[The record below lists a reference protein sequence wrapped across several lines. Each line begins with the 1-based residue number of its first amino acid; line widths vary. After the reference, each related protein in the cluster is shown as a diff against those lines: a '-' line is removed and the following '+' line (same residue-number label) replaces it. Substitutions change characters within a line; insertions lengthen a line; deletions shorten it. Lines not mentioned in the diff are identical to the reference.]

1 MDLIFW
7 RSLKPLKEWRKR
19 VMFQK
24 TILFLVIQI
33 ASSSV
38 ASQPLLVDFTKSAFE
53 PMAGSRDV
61 SFAEL
66 AGKDSVRLPCNF
78 QAAKIDRASWD
89 VKVKLD
95 LTMCRGVQFDFYCAN
110 PLPVSHFSMY
120 FRSGAGWY
128 SIGFDAAAS
137 GKWTT
142 VQIDKSAARI
152 EGTPAGWADIDT
164 VRISAWRG
172 GDTDTEFFITG
183 LSLFGGDTKI
193 VVIRADSFAG
203 DKADELKAVNQYIET
218 IAQFLDTAHLPYI
231 VVSDLDITPDRLKNV
246 KLIILPHN
254 PSIPD
259 TIADH
264 IAAFLGAGGKMI
276 SCYNLPGRLQDAAGI
291 KNDAFI
297 RQPRPGHFDS
307 IRASETPLKG
317 SPSVTKQASWNIHN
331 VLPVAGRSRVAAWW
345 YNDKNESTG
354 KAAIVISDNTVHLT
368 HVLLSDDRANKF
380 QLLLAM
386 VGNLCGDLWRDAATG
401 CIEQIGAFGPYANF
415 ATAYNDIKTLAGDGA
430 DALSALD
437 LATRRRK
444 QAIEKLDSGEYSDA
458 IITAEA
464 AGKSIVDA
472 YSLAQKPLPGEH
484 RAFWCH
490 SAFGVNGLS
499 WDDAIK
505 TLADNGFTAI
515 LPNMLWGGVAFYES
529 DLLPVS
535 PAVKEKG
542 DQIALCLAACKKY
555 GVGCHV
561 WKVNYNM
568 GWASPKEFI
577 AQMKQQGR
585 TQREF
590 DGTEKERWL
599 CPSHPANQKLEIES
613 MVEVA
618 RKYDV
623 DGVHFDYIRYPGPQG
638 CFCDGCRERF
648 QEAVGRKIADWPG
661 DVRNDDEL
669 NEKWLAFR
677 REQITTVVASVA
689 GRLRKTRPGVKIS
702 AAVFR
707 NWPTDR
713 DSVGQDWKIWC
724 EKGYLD
730 FVCPMDYTPLN
741 SLFERMVTQQ
751 TGWAGDVPCYPGIG
765 LSVWPDKTDIV
776 KLIEQINITRKHNTG
791 GFTIFNYG
799 PTEAKQVLPKL
810 GKGITKKP

>member
-1 MDLIFW
+1 
-7 RSLKPLKEWRKR
+7 
-19 VMFQK
+19 
-24 TILFLVIQI
+24 
-33 ASSSV
+33 
-38 ASQPLLVDFTKSAFE
+38 
-53 PMAGSRDV
+53 MAGSRDV
-61 SFAEL
+61 SFSAL
-66 AGKDSVRLPCNF
+66 AGKAAVRLPCNF
-78 QAAKIDRASWD
+78 QDAKIDRASWD

-95 LTMCRGVQFDFYCAN
+95 LTMCRGVQFEFYCAN

-128 SIGFDAAAS
+128 STGFDAAAS

-152 EGTPAGWADIDT
+152 EGTPAGWAGIDT

-183 LSLFGGDTKI
+183 LSLLGGDTKI

-203 DKADELKAVNQYIET
+203 DRADELKAVNQYIET
-218 IAQFLDTAHLPYI
+218 ISQFLDTAHLPYI
-231 VVSDLDITPDRLKNV
+231 VAGDLDITPDRLKNV

-254 PSIPD
+254 PSMPEAV
-259 TIADH
+259 ADH

-297 RQPRPGHFDS
+297 RQQRPGHFDS

-317 SPSVTKQASWNIHN
+317 APTITKQASWNIHN
-331 VLPVAGRSRVAAWW
+331 AVPVAGRSRVAAWW

-354 KAAIVISDNTVHLT
+354 KAAIVISNNTVHLT

-401 CIEQIGAFGPYANF
+401 RIEQTGTFGPYENF
-415 ATAYNDIKTLAGDGA
+415 TTAYNDIKTLAGDDT

-437 LATRRRK
+437 LAARRRK
-444 QAIEKLDSGEYSDA
+444 QAIQKLDSGEYSDA

-464 AGKSIVDA
+464 AGKSLVDA
-472 YSLAQKPLPGEH
+472 YSLAQRPLPGEH

-529 DLLPVS
+529 DILPVS

-568 GWASPKEFI
+568 GWASPKEFM
-577 AQMKQQGR
+577 AQMLRQGR

-661 DVRNDDEL
+661 DVRTDDEL
-669 NEKWLAFR
+669 SEKWLAFR
-677 REQITTVVASVA
+677 REQITTVVAQIA
-689 GRLRKTRPGVKIS
+689 GRLRKARPDVKIS

-776 KLIEQINITRKHNTG
+776 KLIEQISITRKHNTG

-799 PTEAKQVLPKL
+799 PTQAEQVLPKL